1 VTTVAT
7 TATQPATQAQRRM
20 LGRMAGPAWERGHV
34 ELGAAL
40 AAAVTDPDLTNEGVA
55 RLLRAS
61 RDARKR

>member
-1 VTTVAT
+1 MTAT
-7 TATQPATQAQRRM
+7 AATATQPATQAQRRM
-20 LGRMAGPAWERGHV
+20 LGRMAGPTWERGQV

-55 RLLRAS
+55 ELLRAS